1 MFLEIWIIKSNMER
15 NCLQTKKEH
24 YIYYKKFIGPSS
36 EQRKIIYWRV
46 LFKRLQNSWRQILW
60 RSYNI
65 LNFPKWNI
73 FKKRSKGMF
82 LIFEIVCI
90 PSYFIT
96 SLIYVVIGDQS
107 SFLIAVKIIRILDW
121 SLGTKFNGWVRKNTN
136 IWFFFHIDWVFNNRA
151 SPFLIKKYYSA
162 IASLHLLFI
171 EKLFCFQVCVMKN
184 MNCMRKT
191 TIRCSLHSD

>member
-1 MFLEIWIIKSNMER
+1 MKVIAWKILIVFKNNNLVETKYFNALNLRGCLLRLKCIFYVNTTIIIKSNCKTNKLKSNSDMFLEIWIIKSNMER

-36 EQRKIIYWRV
+36 EERKIIYWRV
-46 LFKRLQNSWRQILW
+46 LFNRLQNSWRQILW

-73 FKKRSKGMF
+73 FEKRSKGMF

-107 SFLIAVKIIRILDW
+107 SFLIAVKIICILD
-121 SLGTKFNGWVRKNTN
+121 
-136 IWFFFHIDWVFNNRA
+136 
-151 SPFLIKKYYSA
+151 
-162 IASLHLLFI
+162 
-171 EKLFCFQVCVMKN
+171 
-184 MNCMRKT
+184 
-191 TIRCSLHSD
+191 